1 MIKRNNPLNIRYS
14 RFNSWNGQT
23 GEENGFVVFDSVR
36 NGLRAAVVLLH
47 TYWTKRNCRTLWD
60 IIHRWAP
67 PTENPTLEYVEYVQS
82 RFSKAYELNEVFPS
96 SMPLARTWNSAL
108 PRICRLI
115 KYMADFE
122 SPDNGIQLATIISI
136 ARKLNLK

>member
-1 MIKRNNPLNIRYS
+1 MIKRNNPLNIRYN
-14 RFNSWNGQT
+14 RANGWNGQV
-23 GEENGFVVFDSVR
+23 GSENGFVVFDSVH
-36 NGLRAAVVLLH
+36 NGIRAAVVLLH

-67 PTENPTLEYVEYVQS
+67 SHENPTLEYVDYIQD
-82 RFSKAYELNEVFPS
+82 RFTDDYGSSKSFPTD
-96 SMPLARTWNSAL
+96 MPLARSWSSAL
-108 PRICRLI
+108 PRICKLI

-122 SPDNGIQLATIISI
+122 SPDNGIRLDTIISV